1 LKIFTNIPR
10 YVEREIEEIQ
20 KLTLPIIK
28 KTRKYSFLAILI
40 IPISILNLLSL
51 VFFTPWSQEMFISTL
66 IFAIVGALGFAFQ
79 KEVRY
84 SAKEIHKVSIAYM
97 KKRVE
102 KSRVLDLHRQR
113 HYIELLSTHPTRTL
127 NTFQQFLEE
136 ENRKLQ

>member
-1 LKIFTNIPR
+1 MKLFTNMPR

-20 KLTLPIIK
+20 KLTLPIMK

-66 IFAIVGALGFAFQ
+66 IFAGIGALGFALQ

-84 SAKEIHKVSIAYM
+84 SVKEIQKVTIAYM
-97 KKRVE
+97 KERVE
-102 KSRVLDLHRQR
+102 KSKVMELHRQS
-113 HYIELLSTHPTRTL
+113 HYIELLTTHPTRTL
-127 NTFQQFLEE
+127 NIFQQFLEE
-136 ENRKLQ
+136 ENRQLR